1 MQRNEKVPGCQ
12 GKRGRVKR
20 GEVKI
25 RKWGRRVS
33 KECRGCQD
41 RTGGRRERRF
51 IGRSKVVEKRR
62 KVVERRPGKDRG

>member
-12 GKRGRVKR
+12 GKRGREKR

-41 RTGGRRERRF
+41 RRKKRKKIYWKKQSGGKEEESS
-51 IGRSKVVEKRR
+51 GEKAR
-62 KVVERRPGKDRG
+62 KR